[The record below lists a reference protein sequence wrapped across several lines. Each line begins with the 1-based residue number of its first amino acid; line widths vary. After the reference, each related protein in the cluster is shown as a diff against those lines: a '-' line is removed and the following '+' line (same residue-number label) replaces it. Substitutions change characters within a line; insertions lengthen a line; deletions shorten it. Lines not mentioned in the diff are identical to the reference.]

1 MNASRIIADLSQR
14 FAAMHGREPDSDELI
29 LTLAHTVTALAQ
41 LVSPGYARW
50 PAPHLPPKQQR
61 PQILDGGPETA
72 TE

>member
-1 MNASRIIADLSQR
+1 MTAPRIISDLSRR
-14 FAAMHGREPDSDELI
+14 FADMHGRPPDSDELI

-50 PAPHLPPKQQR
+50 PAPHLPPRPQR